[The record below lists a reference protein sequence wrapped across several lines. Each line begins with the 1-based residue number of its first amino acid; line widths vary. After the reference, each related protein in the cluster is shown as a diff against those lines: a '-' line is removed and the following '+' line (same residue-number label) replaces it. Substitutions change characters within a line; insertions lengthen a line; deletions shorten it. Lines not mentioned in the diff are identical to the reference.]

1 MRVAT
6 LTGLRAVLEEDFNLI
21 DVRDLPFLIR
31 EHARKFQFSVA
42 QASVWRRNE
51 ES

>member
-1 MRVAT
+1 
-6 LTGLRAVLEEDFNLI
+6 LEENFTLV

-42 QASVWRRNE
+42 QASIWRRSE
-51 ES
+51 EAG